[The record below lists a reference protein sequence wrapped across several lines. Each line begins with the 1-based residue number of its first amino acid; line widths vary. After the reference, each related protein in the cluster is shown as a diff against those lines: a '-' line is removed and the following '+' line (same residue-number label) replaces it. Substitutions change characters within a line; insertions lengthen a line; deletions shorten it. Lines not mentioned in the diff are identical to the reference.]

1 MIEASFLDE
10 LGLDDLLERM
20 KRRRRALQQS
30 DMDALAS
37 YSGTP
42 AAARPLR
49 MTLGLGRD
57 EEERWRKRR
66 RWSPGTSAGPAHLL
80 GSTPAFSAAAPTS
93 LRSAADMRQGLARG
107 SQGAMVKLVSYASGS
122 SRTSALLSYQSRQG
136 QVTLQREDHSEVS
149 GAEAVRALA
158 NEWADASAYRAPSND
173 VLMLKL
179 TPDSF
184 VEPDAVD
191 AALRQGLSGHRYAWT
206 VGRDTAGRQ
215 RIDVVMTAASSRREV
230 SETGKRGR
238 SYRVF
243 DTPTSLRGLERRLD
257 EAFGQSVDMEERG
270 FAHGVEGAAR
280 YLSRLTSG
288 GREEA
293 HLSDGKM
300 LRGHEANLAA
310 ARSWKRDMRSQEQ
323 RDVAHIVLSAR
334 PGTDTAAFVSA
345 ARATLETEFAGHA
358 FAFALHQDSKHV
370 HVHAVVRLTSD
381 MGRRL
386 RPGIQDFKR
395 WRETL
400 ASKARERGIAMEA
413 TSRFERANPPSYKLK
428 DIRRVEKGIASERVR
443 QRVDAVRTGAV
454 HVPLREEGKR
464 RAVAVAQGWSEVA
477 AIASQAV
484 PEVPVEP
491 GVLRLYRAERPGTRS
506 SAAIFTRDR
515 AEAVELAQSHGGL
528 LGYVDVGPADMHRIT
543 PARSQ
548 SNSHTGT
555 GAASRFVVSRELAD
569 TVRPLPPAEAETATV
584 LEFRRRSETA
594 VRLMERFDQRSAHE
608 QDSHREQGDGSLQGR
623 GSQIPAPLAEK
634 RLRELVDQ
642 FTKEA
647 GNMANLNV
655 MKTSF
660 ADMNEQMEIIKKH
673 LPSDRQPQIEEL
685 HGKLRDSQAR
695 MLAVQEDI
703 EKKRGAVEGDRF
715 VAPVKYEFRQFV
727 AEERGA
733 VIRYVTHK
741 ESGRQAVAFTDHG
754 DKVEINTWKDRE
766 AVLAAMQ
773 VASQKWGS
781 LAISGTESY
790 KSLAIELAA
799 EHGFKITNP
808 ELQEKLLAANERV
821 AQQRDASAGLA
832 PGVAQTENAAGVP
845 GMPQR
850 DVAAPALTTA
860 EAPPMTQAEP
870 AASVPIVDGD
880 KIKPADS
887 ERASTL
893 AAMRA
898 AAEKWGTI
906 NVSGTAR
913 DKAIAVE
920 LAAEHGFKITNPELQ
935 EQLAAAR
942 EKVEERWRRQEARE
956 RKVSGFTDGS
966 MAQPIENSQAT
977 PVSGQT
983 RSAISGVYLEH
994 GASHYDNDPKNEV
1007 TPHVDLKREDGRRM
1021 RVWGIGLPDALD
1033 KAGVQTGDTISLTV
1047 TGRETVEKDV
1057 RVIDKATGEER
1068 LERRPVQ
1075 RNVWEATIT
1084 ANAGASQEADPMAR
1098 SDAEIA
1104 VNLQVVRKRTEAE
1117 AQREV
1122 RQADRSSATHERPFD
1137 GGGSDHAYRTQS
1149 EAASAVRA
1157 ERSIEQNPSKPIATD
1172 INQSPEIER
1181 QRQAQQELLNEKQA
1195 NRETEARKDRERHKP
1210 KNRQ

>member
-1 MIEASFLDE
+1 VIEAGFLDE

-30 DMDALAS
+30 DMDALAR
-37 YSGTP
+37 YSATP
-42 AAARPLR
+42 VAARPLG

-57 EEERWRKRR
+57 EEERRRKRR
-66 RWSPGTSAGPAHLL
+66 RGSPGASAGLTQSPRPSRSAALAQSL
-80 GSTPAFSAAAPTS
+80 GSTPALSAPAP
-93 LRSAADMRQGLARG
+93 LRSAADMREGLARG
-107 SQGAMVKLVSYASGS
+107 SQGAMVKLVSYASGT
-122 SRTSALLSYQSRQG
+122 SRTGALLSYQSRQG
-136 QVTLQREDHSEVS
+136 QVTLEREDHSEVS

-173 VLMLKL
+173 VLLLRLK
-179 TPDSF
+179 PESF
-184 VEPDAVD
+184 AEPDVVD
-191 AALRQGLSGHRYAWT
+191 AALKQGLAGHRYAWT
-206 VGRDTAGRQ
+206 VGRDAAGQQ
-215 RIDVVMTAASSRREV
+215 RIDIVMTAASSRREV

-257 EAFGQSVDMEERG
+257 EAFGQTVGMEERG

-280 YLSRLTSG
+280 YLSRLTSR

-300 LRGHEANLAA
+300 LRGHEANLAT

-323 RDVAHIVLSAR
+323 RDVAHIVLSAM

-358 FAFALHQDSKHV
+358 FAFALHEDSKHV
-370 HVHAVVRLTSD
+370 HVHAVIRLTSD

-443 QRVDAVRTGAV
+443 QRVESVRTGAV
-454 HVPLREEGKR
+454 HIPVREEGKR
-464 RAVAVAQGWSEVA
+464 RAVAAAQGWSEIA
-477 AIASQAV
+477 AISSHAV
-484 PEVPVEP
+484 HEVPAEP
-491 GVLRLYRAERPGTRS
+491 GVLRLYRAERPGSPRSPLLVTLGS
-506 SAAIFTRDR
+506 SAPIFTRDR
-515 AEAVELAQSHGGL
+515 AEAVEFAQRHGGV
-528 LGYVDVGPADMHRIT
+528 LGYIDVGPADMHRIT

-548 SNSHTGT
+548 SSSRSGT
-555 GAASRFVVSRELAD
+555 GGPSRFVVSRELAA
-569 TVRPLPPAEAETATV
+569 TVRPLPSAEAETAKV

-608 QDSHREQGDGSLQGR
+608 QDSHHEQGDGSLQGR
-623 GSQIPAPLAEK
+623 GSQISAPMAEK
-634 RLRELVDQ
+634 RLMELVDQ
-642 FTKEA
+642 FTKEVS
-647 GNMANLNV
+647 NMANLNV

-695 MLAVQEDI
+695 MLAIQEDI
-703 EKKRGAVEGDRF
+703 EKKRGAV
-715 VAPVKYEFRQFV
+715 
-727 AEERGA
+727 
-733 VIRYVTHK
+733 IRYVTH
-741 ESGRQAVAFTDHG
+741 EDSGKQAVAFTDHG

-781 LAISGTESY
+781 LTISGTDSY

-808 ELQEKLLAANERV
+808 ELQEKLVAANERV
-821 AQQRDASAGLA
+821 VRQRDASAGLA
-832 PGVAQTENAAGVP
+832 PGVAQKENAAEIP
-845 GMPQR
+845 GSPQR
-850 DVAAPALTTA
+850 DVAAPAPIA
-860 EAPPMTQAEP
+860 VEGPAMTQAEQ
-870 AASVPIVDGD
+870 AASVPIMDGD

-906 NVSGTAR
+906 NVNGTAR

-942 EKVEERWRRQEARE
+942 EKVEERRCREEARE
-956 RKVSGFTDGS
+956 RKVTGFTDGS
-966 MAQPIENSQAT
+966 MAQPIENSEAT
-977 PVSGQT
+977 QVSGQT

-1021 RVWGIGLPDALD
+1021 RVWGVGLPDALD
-1033 KAGVQTGDTISLTV
+1033 KAGVQTGDTVSLTV

-1084 ANAGASQEADPMAR
+1084 EKAAASQEADPMAR

-1104 VNLQVVRKRTEAE
+1104 VNLQIVRERTEAE

-1122 RQADRSSATHERPFD
+1122 RQADRSTATHERPFD

-1157 ERSIEQNPSKPIATD
+1157 ERSIEQNPSKPIAAD
-1172 INQSPEIER
+1172 INQSREIER

-1210 KNRQ
+1210 KHRQ